1 MKKPFEPELPIGK
14 LVRVYRNVHQNC
26 YSVVSVDTGRVVAH
40 ADTVRLRDCRFHV
53 NPKGVQK
60 IRETKRKR
68 VVAYVQGYFMGWE
81 GKQEQ
86 AQQSVRF
93 NPYEN
98 ESFVDAHGSRVDTS
112 WFVDLDRKGWIWASL

>member
-26 YSVVSVDTGRVVAH
+26 YSVVSVDTGRVIAH
-40 ADTVRLRDCRFHV
+40 ADQVRMRDCKFVV
-53 NPKGVQK
+53 NRKGVAK

-81 GKQEQ
+81 GKQEA

-98 ESFVDAHGSRVDTS
+98 TSFVDAHGSTVETS
-112 WFVDLDRKGWIWASL
+112 WVVDLDRKGWIWASL

>member
-98 ESFVDAHGSRVDTS
+98 ETFVGAHGSRVDTS

>member
-1 MKKPFEPELPIGK
+1 MMKPFEPELPVGK

-26 YSVVSVDTGRVVAH
+26 YSVVSVDTGRVIAH

-53 NPKGVQK
+53 NRKGVAK
-60 IRETKRKR
+60 IRETRRKR

-93 NPYEN
+93 SPYEN
-98 ESFVDAHGSRVDTS
+98 DSFVDAHGSRVDTS

>member
-53 NPKGVQK
+53 NPKGVAK
-60 IRETKRKR
+60 IRETRRKR

-86 AQQSVRF
+86 AQKSVRF